1 VISHAKGSLR
11 ASNPEPAFG
20 KNLEGPGRAFV
31 KQMPIDEEQRLAI
44 IGALMHCMRRP
55 ELVVKR

>member
-1 VISHAKGSLR
+1 
-11 ASNPEPAFG
+11 
-20 KNLEGPGRAFV
+20 V
-31 KQMPIDEEQRLAI
+31 KQVSINEEQRLAI

>member
-1 VISHAKGSLR
+1 
-11 ASNPEPAFG
+11 
-20 KNLEGPGRAFV
+20 V